1 MKKILIAFNG
11 AHFPTSSL
19 DFAVDMNNDAPI
31 MLTGIFLPSVD
42 YANFLNFTYYGL
54 AVPPFYIDEYA
65 DDKQQIEKNK
75 EAFKAFCSRHNIKYR
90 IHDEIME
97 DIIKGL
103 CVETRFADMLVLNS
117 LYFSEGL
124 GDMVQDDYIEK
135 TLHKAEC
142 PIVLLPAAYDAPEN
156 IVIAYDGSPS
166 SMFAIKQFVYT
177 LPHLTDLNTLIVYIG
192 KEDHDIPSWELIKE
206 YAPNHF
212 NQLAIFKL
220 DIDARKY
227 LSSWMEERG
236 ATMLVCGA
244 FGRSNFSQLFKETF
258 VKELIQEAETPLYI
272 AHP

>member
-1 MKKILIAFNG
+1 MKKVLIAIDG

-19 DFAVDMNNDAPI
+19 DFAVDMNNYAPI

-54 AVPPFYIDEYA
+54 AVPPFYLDEFA

-75 EAFKAFCSRHNIKYR
+75 EAFKQFCNDHNIKCK
-90 IHDEIME
+90 IHDYVMV
-97 DIIKGL
+97 DIQKEL
-103 CVETRFADMLVLNS
+103 CIETRFADLMILNS

-135 TLHKAEC
+135 TLHKSEC
-142 PIVLLPAAYDAPEN
+142 PIVLLPASYEAPEN
-156 IVIAYDGSPS
+156 IIIAYDGSTS

-177 LPHLTDLNTLIVYIG
+177 LPHLTELNTLLVYIG
-192 KEDHDIPSWELIKE
+192 KADHDIPSWELIKE

-220 DIDARKY
+220 DIDSKKY
-227 LSSWMEERG
+227 LTTWMEERG
-236 ATMLVCGA
+236 PTMLISGA
-244 FGRSNFSQLFKETF
+244 FGRSTFSQLFKETF
-258 VKELIQEAETPLYI
+258 VKNLIQAAETPLYI